1 MDEDNFDDHE
11 AGTALRVLTFLLCVA
26 LAGCTEFSS
35 AACPAGLTHAKTAEL
50 FFGRN
55 AGTAEGVNDA
65 EWQSFVDAEIAPRFP
80 DGFTLSDASGAWL
93 GKDGRAVRERTKR
106 LFVVLKGA
114 PDEPEKLAAIRKAYA
129 ARFNQDSVMLFEGE
143 GCVGF

>member
-1 MDEDNFDDHE
+1 M
-11 AGTALRVLTFLLCVA
+11 RVLTFLLCVT

-35 AACPAGLTHAKTAEL
+35 AACPVGLTHAKTAEL

-55 AGTAEGVNDA
+55 AGTTETVSDVA
-65 EWQSFVDAEIAPRFP
+65 WQNFVDAEIAPRFP

-93 GKDGRAVRERTKR
+93 GKDGRAVREHTKR